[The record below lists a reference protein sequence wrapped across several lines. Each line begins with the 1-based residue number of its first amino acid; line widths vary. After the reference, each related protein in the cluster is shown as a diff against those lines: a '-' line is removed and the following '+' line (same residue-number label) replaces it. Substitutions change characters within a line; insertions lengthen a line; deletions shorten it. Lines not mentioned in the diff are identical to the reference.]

1 MKFTAKMGLTS
12 CAISSKHMNRNLW
25 LLTICQ
31 GLFLT
36 NNITFL
42 AINGLVGL
50 SLAPLGWMATLP
62 VMAYVVGGALSTG
75 LVARTQERFGRK
87 VSFQVG
93 LLVVLLA
100 CLLCAYAVINKNFW
114 LLCSAT
120 LLAGYYNANA
130 NLYRFAAAELAL
142 PAWREKAVSLV
153 LAGGLIGAVIGPNLA
168 QQTRSLVSTPFAG
181 AYLALCAVAVLSMAV
196 LAFIEF
202 APAPPR
208 TKQLKGGRPLAQIMK
223 QPAFIVA
230 AAAGALGYG
239 VMNLL
244 MAATPLAMQQCS
256 LPFSDAALVLQWHV
270 IGMFAPGFFTG
281 HLIRR
286 FGTLP
291 VMTVGLALNALCI
304 AIALSGVE
312 LHQFLVALF
321 LLGVGWNFLFTGS
334 TTLSLQ
340 TYTAEEKDKAQGALN
355 FTVFATLALSS
366 FASGVLVTTSGWTL
380 LNYGSLVP
388 VALIGASLLWLRRQ
402 QAHPARP

>member
-208 TKQLKGGRPLAQIMK
+208 TQQLKGGRPLAQIMK

-281 HLIRR
+281 HLIKR

-355 FTVFATLALSS
+355 FTVFVTLALSS
-366 FASGVLVTTSGWTL
+366 FSSGVLVTTSGWTL
-380 LNYGSLVP
+380 LNYGSLLP

-402 QAHPARP
+402 QASAV

>member
-1 MKFTAKMGLTS
+1 MKFTAKMTRNP
-12 CAISSKHMNRNLW
+12 CAKSSKHMNRNLW

-36 NNITFL
+36 NNVTFI

-75 LVARTQERFGRK
+75 LVAKTQERFGRK
-87 VSFQVG
+87 VSFQLG
-93 LLVVLLA
+93 LLIVLLA
-100 CLLCAYAVINKNFW
+100 CLLCAYAAVTRNFW
-114 LLCSAT
+114 LMCSAT

-168 QQTRSLVSTPFAG
+168 QQTRTLVSTPFAG
-181 AYLALCAVAVLSMAV
+181 AYLALCVVAVLSMVV
-196 LAFIEF
+196 LSFIEF
-202 APAPPR
+202 APAPPK
-208 TKQLKGGRPLAQIMK
+208 KQLNGGRTLAAIMK

-270 IGMFAPGFFTG
+270 VGMFAPGFFTG
-281 HLIRR
+281 HLIKR

-312 LHQFLVALF
+312 LHQFLIALF

-355 FTVFATLALSS
+355 FLVFATLAVSS
-366 FASGVLVTTSGWTL
+366 FSSGVLVTTSGWAL
-380 LNYGSLVP
+380 INVGSLVP
-388 VALIGASLLWLRRQ
+388 VALIGASLLWLRSQ
-402 QAHPARP
+402 QAHPARS

>member
-36 NNITFL
+36 NNVTFI

-75 LVARTQERFGRK
+75 LVAKTQERFGRK
-87 VSFQVG
+87 VSFQLG

-168 QQTRSLVSTPFAG
+168 QQTRTLVSTPFAG
-181 AYLALCAVAVLSMAV
+181 AYLTLCLVALLSMVVLS
-196 LAFIEF
+196 FIEF
-202 APAPPR
+202 APAPP
-208 TKQLKGGRPLAQIMK
+208 KKLLNGGRTLAEIMK

-281 HLIRR
+281 HLIKR

-291 VMTVGLALNALCI
+291 IMTVGLALNALCI

-388 VALIGASLLWLRRQ
+388 VALIGASLLWFKRQ
-402 QAHPARP
+402 QGRAV